1 MNEEKTEGGQAP
13 NFDDLVEK
21 IGGRVSATTA
31 ELEERL
37 AERLMK
43 LDERVGSVESRFS
56 APKEE
61 EKPSDWEYMDDDQKF
76 QYVQNQVKQE
86 LGQTRQELATRQSAL
101 EAARLAPRVAKSWEY
116 EVEGAAEIATEIL
129 ESIALS
135 NPERFS
141 NLDEQTKA
149 DIIDL
154 SERRAQKR
162 APKIPQDTAQGYQKD
177 LDSEAQRI
185 KDEYAKS
192 GITIDDEKAQR
203 LAKLVKSY

>member
-1 MNEEKTEGGQAP
+1 MNEETTEGGQAP

-56 APKEE
+56 APREE

-76 QYVQNQVKQE
+76 KYVQDQVKRE
-86 LGQTRQELATRQSAL
+86 LGQTKEELSNRQAAL

-116 EVEGAAEIATEIL
+116 EVDGAADIAAEIL
-129 ESIALS
+129 EGIALS
-135 NPERFS
+135 NPQRFQ
-141 NLDEQTKA
+141 NLDDQTKA

-162 APKIPQDTAQGYQKD
+162 APKVPQDTAQGYQKD
-177 LDSEAQRI
+177 MDSEAQRI

-192 GITIDDEKAQR
+192 GITIDDAKAKR
-203 LAKLVKSY
+203 LAELVKGY